1 MPTTSQRQPP
11 TTQQTAVAG
20 ALLPTAYGE
29 SELPRQGQQH
39 AEPTLDPKAVSCFL
53 QGLPSGIPAAG
64 LPSPGAPGRPALRP
78 RSCRGPP
85 WGPLT
90 LGPPTT
96 LVSAGHSV
104 PDQSPA
110 SLYGKGDGLAATC
123 VQATGHPGLS
133 PSGLLTA
140 WSLPPPISA
149 QAPGAKGG
157 EHSRLLEA
165 AHAVQD
171 VELLPPFGKI
181 HFAVNIIRVPQVH
194 EGEVL
199 QDEPPGRME
208 SSVTLWR

>member
-1 MPTTSQRQPP
+1 MPTTSQRQTP

-20 ALLPTAYGE
+20 ALLPTAYGG
-29 SELPRQGQQH
+29 SKLPRQGQQH
-39 AEPTLDPKAVSCFL
+39 AEPTLDPKAVPASCKVSQAASLQLGCPLQVL
-53 QGLPSGIPAAG
+53 QGDPLSGPTRAVAH
-64 LPSPGAPGRPALRP
+64 
-78 RSCRGPP
+78 
-85 WGPLT
+85 PLFWC
-90 LGPPTT
+90 P
-96 LVSAGHSV
+96 AGHSL
-104 PDQSPA
+104 PADQSPA

-123 VQATGHPGLS
+123 VQATSHPMLS

-140 WSLPPPISA
+140 WSSPPPTSA

-199 QDEPPGRME
+199 QDEPPGRMG
-208 SSVTLWR
+208 SPVTLWR